1 MALLSIV
8 LPAYN
13 EEQNIANTAKVLGDL
28 LDANGID
35 YELVFISDGSKDGTF
50 ERIQECAA
58 QNPRV
63 RGAEFSRNFGKE
75 AGIFAGLE
83 LTTGDAVI
91 VMDCDLQH
99 PPEVIP
105 LMWEK
110 WQQGAEIVEGI
121 KSDRGRESL
130 GYKLSAGLFYKIMSK
145 LIKMDMNASSD
156 FKLLDRK
163 VVQVLL
169 ELPERNTFFRA
180 LTFWAG
186 FKTETVEYEVQER
199 KYGQSKWSFWSL
211 MKYAITNATS
221 FSTLP
226 LQLVTIMGMI
236 SISGHRRIFAAEK
249 LGYRKVPTIIR
260 YMTDD
265 QAVIA
270 MVDSNLQRE
279 RIQPSEKAFAYKM
292 KYDVLKRKS
301 GRRKAG
307 QVDHN
312 SGKKG
317 LEIISEETGDSPK
330 QVQRYIKMADLIPEL
345 LEKVDDGSMGF
356 TPAVQIAYLKKK
368 EQKDVLDAMELT
380 LCTPSLSQ
388 AMRMK
393 KLSADGKLTPQK
405 VEDILSEIKQ
415 KETDRVVFK
424 NDQLHKYFPK
434 NYSTEQMKRE
444 IIELLKLYVMNY

>member
-105 LMWEK
+105 LMWKK

-236 SISGHRRIFAAEK
+236 SIFFSVILAIQTLVRYAMGTAVEGFTTVILLILIIGGFLMLSLGIIGHYIARIYEEVK
-249 LGYRKVPTIIR
+249 GRP
-260 YMTDD
+260 
-265 QAVIA
+265 
-270 MVDSNLQRE
+270 
-279 RIQPSEKAFAYKM
+279 
-292 KYDVLKRKS
+292 KY
-301 GRRKAG
+301 
-307 QVDHN
+307 
-312 SGKKG
+312 
-317 LEIISEETGDSPK
+317 IISHVTANVP
-330 QVQRYIKMADLIPEL
+330 QTAV
-345 LEKVDDGSMGF
+345 GSW
-356 TPAVQIAYLKKK
+356 
-368 EQKDVLDAMELT
+368 
-380 LCTPSLSQ
+380 
-388 AMRMK
+388 
-393 KLSADGKLTPQK
+393 
-405 VEDILSEIKQ
+405 
-415 KETDRVVFK
+415 
-424 NDQLHKYFPK
+424 
-434 NYSTEQMKRE
+434 KRE
-444 IIELLKLYVMNY
+444 HRADQNI